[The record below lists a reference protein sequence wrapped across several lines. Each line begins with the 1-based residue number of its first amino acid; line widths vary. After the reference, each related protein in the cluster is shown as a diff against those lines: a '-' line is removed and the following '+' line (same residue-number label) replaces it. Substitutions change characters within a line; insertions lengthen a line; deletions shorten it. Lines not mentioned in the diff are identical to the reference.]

1 MGEVELLS
9 TLLSARFDHALTRF
23 TGVNETTNR
32 QGGQSE
38 VNASVTLSALVSFQ
52 KETDM
57 NHPGLLLMKCTNWV
71 TPRGGTDAV
80 PVHDHSS
87 LSIFNKRRFVK
98 FKQDT

>member
-32 QGGQSE
+32 HGGQGE

-57 NHPGLLLMKCTNWV
+57 NHPELLLMNCTDGLGNRV
-71 TPRGGTDAV
+71 AGLMPFQCTTI
-80 PVHDHSS
+80 VHCPSS
-87 LSIFNKRRFVK
+87 TKGDSTNKH
-98 FKQDT
+98 